1 MSLRQVKKS
10 VKGHPT
16 VDGAGVHLVR
26 VLGIR
31 TVYDYDPFLMLDSF
45 DSENPE
51 DWIKGFPVH
60 PHRGIETITYLI
72 QGEMEH
78 RDSLGNKG
86 LIRCGESQWM
96 TAGSGI
102 MHAEMPLTGP
112 RMLGC
117 QIWLNLPQAEKM
129 THPLYFDI
137 TQEKIPVVKTDFGE
151 VRLISGE
158 YGGAKGVEPRHVK
171 ATLADFIVRPGLS
184 ARIPTIDGE
193 NAFVFLIQGE
203 AEIGGKTYSEK
214 SAVLFGMEG
223 EAIEIKAPAGAESR
237 FIFFEGKPLKEPV
250 SWGGPIVMNTD
261 AEIRKAFEELESGT
275 FIKHNAKGDA

>member
-1 MSLRQVKKS
+1 MALRKVKKS
-10 VKGHPT
+10 VKGHAT

-45 DSENPE
+45 DSTDYR
-51 DWIKGFPVH
+51 DWIEGFPTH

-72 QGEMEH
+72 EGQIEH

-102 MHAEMPLTGP
+102 MHAEMPLKGP
-112 RMLGC
+112 RMLGL
-117 QIWLNLPQAEKM
+117 QIWLNLPKSQKM
-129 THPLYFDI
+129 AHPLYFDI
-137 TQEKIPVVKTDFGE
+137 TQDKIPQVKTDFGE
-151 VRLISGE
+151 ARVISGE

-171 ATLADFIVRPGLS
+171 ATLVDFLIEPGKT
-184 ARIPTIDGE
+184 AAIPTKKGE
-193 NAFVFLIQGE
+193 NSFVFLIVGK

-214 SAVLFGMEG
+214 SAVLFDMEG
-223 EAIEIKAPAGAESR
+223 DGVEVTAPGDAPAR
-237 FIFFEGKPLKEPV
+237 LIYFQGKPLRESI
-250 SWGGPIVMNTD
+250 SWGGPIVMNSDDELRT
-261 AEIRKAFEELESGT
+261 AFEELNNGT
-275 FIKHNAKGDA
+275 FIKHNAKEAV

>member
-1 MSLRQVKKS
+1 MALRKVKKT
-10 VKGHPT
+10 VKGHAT

-45 DSENPE
+45 DSRNSE
-51 DWIKGFPVH
+51 DWIRGFPRH

-78 RDSLGNKG
+78 QDSLGNKG

-102 MHAEMPLTGP
+102 MHSEMPLPGP
-112 RMLGC
+112 RMLGL
-117 QIWLNLPQAEKM
+117 QIWLNLPQSEKM

-137 TQEKIPVVKTDFGE
+137 TKDKIPLVETGFGE
-151 VRLISGE
+151 ARVISGE
-158 YGGAKGVEPRHVK
+158 YAGTKGVEPRHVK
-171 ATLADFIVRPGLS
+171 ATLVDFLIRPGET
-184 ARIPTIDGE
+184 ARIPTIVGE
-193 NAFVFLIQGE
+193 NAFVFLIEGA
-203 AEIGGKTYSEK
+203 AEIDGKRFSEK
-214 SAVLFGMEG
+214 SAVLFEMEG
-223 EAIEIKAPAGAESR
+223 DGIEVTAPADSPVR
-237 FIFFEGKPLKEPV
+237 LLFFEGKPLRESI

-261 AEIRKAFEELESGT
+261 AEIRQAFEELETGK
-275 FIKHNAKGDA
+275 FIKHNAKEAV